1 MNVYSMSFENLPRN
15 KCNMSTNR
23 HATLD
28 LMKRFE
34 MIKFQK
40 LISAQIRGTLKIYC
54 MTEWSCIDKDFLLD
68 L

>member
-1 MNVYSMSFENLPRN
+1 MSFENLQRN

-40 LISAQIRGTLKIYC
+40 LISAQRYI
-54 MTEWSCIDKDFLLD
+54 EDLLYD
-68 L
+68 GMELH

>member
-1 MNVYSMSFENLPRN
+1 
-15 KCNMSTNR
+15 MSTNR